1 MILLGLI
8 WFSLFGHAQS
18 IPSTLDQMEI
28 LSTDI
33 KQLSMRLTKQFD
45 TSTEESLSMLEL
57 ESSMIE
63 MENLVMQL
71 ENHLSSLPPP
81 SSL

>member
-33 KQLSMRLTKQFD
+33 KLLSMRLTKQFD
-45 TSTEESLSMLEL
+45 TYSEESLPMLEL

>member
-8 WFSLFGHAQS
+8 WISLFGHAQS
-18 IPSTLDQMEI
+18 LPSTLDQMEH

-33 KQLSMRLTKQFD
+33 KQLSVRLTKQFE
-45 TSTEESLSMLEL
+45 SHTEESLPMLEI

-63 MENLVMQL
+63 IENLVMQL
-71 ENHLSSLPPP
+71 EHHISSLPPP
-81 SSL
+81 PSL

>member
-8 WFSLFGHAQS
+8 WISLFGHAQNL
-18 IPSTLDQMEI
+18 PSTLDQMEH

-33 KQLSMRLTKQFD
+33 KQLSMQLRTTFGS
-45 TSTEESLSMLEL
+45 STEESLPMLEL
-57 ESSMIE
+57 ESSMIK

-71 ENHLSSLPPP
+71 ENYISSLPPP

>member
-1 MILLGLI
+1 MILLGLV

-18 IPSTLDQMEI
+18 LPSTLDQMEI

-45 TSTEESLSMLEL
+45 TSTEESLPMLEL

-63 MENLVMQL
+63 IELLVMQL
-71 ENHLSSLPPP
+71 ENHISSLPPP
-81 SSL
+81 PSL

>member
-1 MILLGLI
+1 MMLFALV

-18 IPSTLDQMEI
+18 LPSTLDQMEI

-33 KQLSMRLTKQFD
+33 KHLSMRLTKGFD
-45 TSTEESLSMLEL
+45 TSTEESLPMLEL

-71 ENHLSSLPPP
+71 ENHISSLPPP

>member
-8 WFSLFGHAQS
+8 WISLFGYAENL
-18 IPSTLDQMEI
+18 PSTLDQMEH

-33 KQLSMRLTKQFD
+33 KQLSMQLTEQFD
-45 TSTEESLSMLEL
+45 TSTEESLPMLDL

-71 ENHLSSLPPP
+71 ESHISSLPPP